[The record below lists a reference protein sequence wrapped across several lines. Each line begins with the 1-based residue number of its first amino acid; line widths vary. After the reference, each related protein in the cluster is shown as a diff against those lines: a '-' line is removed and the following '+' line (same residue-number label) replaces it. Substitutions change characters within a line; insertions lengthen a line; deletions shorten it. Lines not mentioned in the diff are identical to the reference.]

1 MNNFDIL
8 KKWLKI
14 KDDNLQMFEK
24 GSRGLFSTKDINK
37 GDIIMQIPLKYLIEL
52 STIEKSIKSM
62 KSMKS
67 IKCDFNNTN
76 STIASYILLESL
88 NKKSKWKK
96 YLDTFPQDLS
106 EYIHFYK
113 KDKMRLLQESSIMC
127 KDSLNIKDVI
137 EEITNEGIIFY
148 ESLKDK
154 NILPKEYSDINNF
167 IKLFMKFRIYVDSRT
182 FQYKKYNNDESAL
195 VPYADLLNHSNKSNT
210 YWYFDDIKKSFIVQA
225 IEDIPKNCEIFD
237 SYGNKSNIR
246 LVIFYG
252 FSIKNNPYSQ
262 LVFTYKDNLITLDK
276 KSDLESILLYYNLYK
291 YRKYIISFLE
301 KKLLSH
307 MENIKKT
314 DDYNIKNI
322 LNDEIVIIKKML
334 HL

>member
-1 MNNFDIL
+1 MNHFDSI

-14 KDDNLQMFEK
+14 KNDNLQMFQK

-37 GDIIMQIPLKYLIEL
+37 GDIIMQIPVKYLIEL
-52 STIEKSIKSM
+52 SSIEKSIKSM
-62 KSMKS
+62 ISMISMKS
-67 IKCDFNNTN
+67 NFNNSN

-88 NKKSKWKK
+88 NEKSKWKI

-127 KDSLNIKDVI
+127 KDSVNIKDVI
-137 EEITNEGIIFY
+137 EEITNEGNILY

-154 NILPKEYSDINNF
+154 NILPKEYSDINDF
-167 IKLFMKFRIYVDSRT
+167 IKLFMKFRIYVDSRI
-182 FQYKKYNNDESAL
+182 FKYKKYNNDESAL

-225 IEDIPKNCEIFD
+225 TEDIPKNYEIFD
-237 SYGNKSNIR
+237 SYGDKSNVR

-252 FSIKNNPYSQ
+252 FSIKNNPHSQ
-262 LVFTYKDNLITLDK
+262 LSFTYKNNLITLDK
-276 KSDLESILLYYNLYK
+276 KSDLESILLNNNFYK
-291 YRKYIISFLE
+291 YKKYIILFLE
-301 KKLLSH
+301 KKLFSH
-307 MENIKKT
+307 MKNIKKT
-314 DDYNIKNI
+314 EDYNIKNL
-322 LNDEIVIIKKML
+322 LNDEIMIIKKIL
-334 HL
+334 K